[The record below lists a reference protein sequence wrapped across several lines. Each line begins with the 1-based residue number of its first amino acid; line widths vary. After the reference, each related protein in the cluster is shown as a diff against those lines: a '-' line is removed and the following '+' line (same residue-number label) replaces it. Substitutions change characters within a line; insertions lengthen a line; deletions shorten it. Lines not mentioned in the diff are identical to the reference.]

1 MSLLIL
7 VAEDDPG
14 VRMTING
21 YLESFGYAVILAED
35 GKKALSMI
43 QKYHPHLLISDIN
56 MPNLSGYDLVRE
68 IRKFPEFRL
77 LPVVFLT
84 DYNEVADRVQGYQV
98 GCDAYLAKPF
108 ESEELE
114 AIVRNLLARS
124 QIFLTELSVA
134 KIQYQD
140 NVDSS
145 EVNNQEKEK
154 DQQVKIELTE
164 KEEQVLA
171 LVLQGFSNMNIGEEL
186 HLSHRTI
193 EKYVSRLL
201 RKTETKNRIELITF
215 SLKNNLI

>member
-1 MSLLIL
+1 
-7 VAEDDPG
+7 
-14 VRMTING
+14 MTING
-21 YLESFGYAVILAED
+21 YLESFGYSVVIAED
-35 GKKALSMI
+35 GKQALSMI
-43 QKYHPHLLISDIN
+43 QKYHPHLLISDID
-56 MPNLSGYDLVRE
+56 MPHLNGYNLVRE

-108 ESEELE
+108 ESEELG

-140 NVDSS
+140 NDIDIEDDDQVA
-145 EVNNQEKEK
+145 NQEK
-154 DQQVKIELTE
+154 V
-164 KEEQVLA
+164 A
-171 LVLQGFSNMNIGEEL
+171 LVLQGFSNMHIGEEL

-201 RKTETKNRIELITF
+201 RKTQTKNRIELITF